1 MDLTS
6 QDRRHRLDRLA
17 AEYALGTLSPRA
29 RRRLASLA
37 RASPVVAQAV
47 RDWELRLAMLAIA
60 VPEVNPPPRVW
71 DRIAG
76 RLGIGAGAGE
86 REGWWSRVRLWRPLA
101 IASMVATF
109 GVGVLHFTAHLD
121 PSRTAIVVVLA
132 APDSRPAWIAT
143 GPVGGGVLN
152 VKAVRTAGRPRR
164 PRARARRR
172 RPRAVAPCSLGLLP
186 TSGSVRLMIP
196 LTAIQ
201 TIPALAV
208 SLEPAGGSPTG
219 APSGPVLYSGK
230 VERI

>member
-1 MDLTS
+1 MDLARP
-6 QDRRHRLDRLA
+6 DRSDRLDRLA

-29 RRRLASLA
+29 RRRLASMA

-47 RDWELRLAMLAIA
+47 RDWELRLAMLGTV

-76 RLGIGAGAGE
+76 RLGLVASAGQ
-86 REGWWSRVRLWRPLA
+86 REDWWSRVRLWRPLA

-109 GVGVLHFTAHLD
+109 SVGVLHFTAHLD

-132 APDSRPAWIAT
+132 APDARPAWIAT
-143 GPVGGGVLN
+143 GPVGGGILN
-152 VKAVRTAGRPRR
+152 VKAVAPLD
-164 PRARARRR
+164 
-172 RPRAVAPCSLGLLP
+172 VAPGRVLELWALPERGAPRSLGLLP
-186 TSGSVRLMIP
+186 AGGSGRLMLP
-196 LTAIQ
+196 LTAIE

-219 APSGPVLYSGK
+219 APTGPVLYSGK